1 MEASHRT
8 LLYYSRIH
16 YISGVWEEKDLLT
29 ISSLCDKGD
38 FRSGPALLSWIM
50 SFDQSAAVG
59 VQSKLISKV
68 QSARIMP
75 ASATQPIFEQF
86 VNQLLLDWLK
96 IQSNKA
102 SEPAAF
108 YHLLLNTLPNG
119 DIGKLA
125 HLKSW

>member
-50 SFDQSAAVG
+50 SFDQSAAVS

-68 QSARIMP
+68 ESARTP
-75 ASATQPIFEQF
+75 ASAPKPNFEEF

-108 YHLLLNTLPNG
+108 YHLLLNAFPNG

-125 HLKSW
+125 PLKSC